1 MNKFLVLPAL
11 LASAL
16 IAAPAFA
23 ADKSATYQFAPQ
35 NNSGETGVATI
46 TPAGKGIEVLVKL
59 TGAPADDTQPIHI
72 HKGTCAKF
80 DPKPTYMLSS
90 VSKGESKTTLDI
102 PASLF
107 TQGDYVI
114 NVHKSVKEIA
124 TYVSCADLKPAK

>member
-1 MNKFLVLPAL
+1 MKSLILAALFATVLT
-11 LASAL
+11 
-16 IAAPAFA
+16 AAPVLA
-23 ADKSATYQFAPQ
+23 ANSAAKYQFTAQ
-35 NNSGETGVATI
+35 NNSGESGTATV
-46 TPAGKGIEVLVKL
+46 TPVRNGIKVVVDLA
-59 TGAPADDTQPIHI
+59 GAPAEDAQPIHI

-90 VSKGESKTTLDI
+90 VTKGKSKTTLNI

-114 NVHKSVKEIA
+114 NVHKSVKEVA